1 MTTPKLI
8 ELPDPTLNSETPSE
22 APGTPN
28 STTTSLST
36 LSTTAIKDGHRG
48 IPLAPSLYGHQ
59 HRRSSNTL
67 EAERADRIS
76 RLAGLERVSG
86 VRFNQNPS
94 QNGSGQGSILSGQNL
109 AFDANGNPIN
119 FNKKSTVGSASMTG
133 SMGERTTT
141 WASGS
146 MGGDDDCQSVDETDE
161 RDRFS
166 VSAIDEDLD
175 RDIDGMSDNQSLVGF
190 GEGAGSTG
198 SGPIYVGDKVVTSQN
213 QCGSS
218 TSIAIDPERQ
228 SREMKST
235 DSTLTASPS
244 SSYIDTVRHSDGK
257 NNIVRR

>member
-1 MTTPKLI
+1 MNTPKLVD
-8 ELPDPTLNSETPSE
+8 LPDSTLNSETPTE

-48 IPLAPSLYGHQ
+48 IPLAPAFYGSQ
-59 HRRSSNTL
+59 QRRSSNIL

-86 VRFNQNPS
+86 VRFNENPS
-94 QNGSGQGSILSGQNL
+94 QGGSGSGSILSGQNL
-109 AFDANGNPIN
+109 IFDANGNPIN
-119 FNKKSTVGSASMTG
+119 INKKSTVGSASMTG

-146 MGGDDDCQSVDETDE
+146 MRGDDDCQSLDTADD

-166 VSAIDEDLD
+166 ASAIDEELD
-175 RDIDGMSDNQSLVGF
+175 RDTDGMSDNQSLVGF

-198 SGPIYVGDKVVTSQN
+198 SGPIYVGDKIMTIQN
-213 QCGSS
+213 QSGPN
-218 TSIAIDPERQ
+218 TQMPTDPDRQ
-228 SREMKST
+228 SKEVRLADRALNE
-235 DSTLTASPS
+235 SPS
-244 SSYIDTVRHSDGK
+244 SSHTDTIRYSEGK
-257 NNIVRR
+257 GNVLR